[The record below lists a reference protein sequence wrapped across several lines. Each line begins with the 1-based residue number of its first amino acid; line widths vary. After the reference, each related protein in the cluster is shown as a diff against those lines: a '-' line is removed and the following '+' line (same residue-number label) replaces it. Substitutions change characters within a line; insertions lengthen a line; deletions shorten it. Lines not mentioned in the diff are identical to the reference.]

1 MLFRSWPTPLG
12 YYVYGVAEV
21 DREAARQLAT
31 EFIDHTR
38 SRAEAGAP
46 GATAGNYGI
55 SLSWGVAGVHSSSAK
70 YILDLDGNFATTGDQ
85 TTFTMDQTKDATGAT
100 VGDGSWSG
108 FKSIGTFALT
118 ANSKIMVTNNAAGS
132 YLTLDEF
139 LLAPQDTVAVPEPS
153 TLFLLGVGG
162 LVAYR
167 MIRNRRR

>member
-1 MLFRSWPTPLG
+1 MC
-12 YYVYGVAEV
+12 
-21 DREAARQLAT
+21 
-31 EFIDHTR
+31 
-38 SRAEAGAP
+38 
-46 GATAGNYGI
+46 
-55 SLSWGVAGVHSSSAK
+55 SS
-70 YILDLDGNFATTGDQ
+70 DLTTGDQ